1 MQHEKSGAKKGK
13 LAVSVV
19 AAAALMLTAACS
31 GGGGG
36 SDDAS
41 SQGKAGDGSLG
52 KIKNEGQMTI
62 GVKFDTPPYGYI
74 AEGESEPQGF
84 DVDITAEIAKRLG
97 VEPKFVEVSSENR
110 IPYLQ
115 TGRIDLIAASMFHT
129 RTRDEAIDFTAT
141 YFEDANKFLVPAES
155 SLKGIEDLAGK
166 TVTLTQGST
175 QQAAIERLAPDA
187 EVLAFQDWPSALQ
200 AMLRGDAVAVV
211 SSSGILAGLK
221 QRANDAG
228 KDVKI
233 VGEGFAPSP
242 VAMGVRKNESELRD
256 AVNFALM
263 EMYEDG
269 TYDRIFKKW
278 WSGIFPEAY
287 EVETWPKG

>member
-1 MQHEKSGAKKGK
+1 MQHKKSRVKKGK

-19 AAAALMLTAACS
+19 AAAALMLTSACS
-31 GGGGG
+31 GSGGG

-41 SQGKAGDGSLG
+41 SQGKTEDGSLG
-52 KIKNEGQMTI
+52 EIKNEGEITI
-62 GVKFDTPPYGYI
+62 GVKFDTPPYGFI

-97 VEPKFVEVSSENR
+97 VKPKFVEVSSENR

-115 TGRIDLIAASMFHT
+115 TGRINLIAASMFHT
-129 RTRDEAIDFTAT
+129 RTRDEAIDFSAT
-141 YFEDANKFLVPAES
+141 YFEDANKFLVPSGS
-155 SLKGIEDLAGK
+155 SLKSIEDLAGK

-187 EVLAFQDWPSALQ
+187 EILAFQDWPSALQ

-211 SSSGILAGLK
+211 SSSGILSGLK

-233 VGEGFAPSP
+233 VGKGFAPSP
-242 VAMGVRKNESELRD
+242 VAMGVQENDSALRD

-278 WSGIFPEAY
+278 WSDVFPEVY
-287 EVETWPKG
+287 EVSTWPNG